1 MARTRKFI
9 AHFSED
15 HLKKYP
21 QEVRD
26 LVQRG
31 RQRGFVTQQELMH
44 ALPNME
50 EDIEFADEVYTLL
63 LELGI
68 ELIDKKSE
76 MIWGKTDKTGE
87 EGEGKSKKSK
97 KAKKEEVKNE
107 EEDED
112 EDDLDLDDL
121 EDLEEE
127 EEEPKKGRAASD
139 ARAKRERKEKRTVN
153 LAEIAN
159 DSIRM
164 YLCEI
169 GKVDL
174 LTAKEEADL
183 AHRIAKGDQSAKAQL
198 AEANLRL
205 VVSIAKKYIGR
216 GLSFLD
222 LIQEGNIGLFRAVE
236 KFDPNRGFKFSTY
249 ATWWIRQAITRAIA
263 DQARTIRIPVHMVE
277 TINKLTHTQR
287 RLVQELGREPT
298 IDELAAEMDMEEKKV
313 RHILKI
319 SQDIVSLEA
328 PVGAEEDSKLG
339 DFIEDEDALSPA
351 EQTNRQLI
359 KENIHEMLQ
368 YLSPRERKIIEMR
381 FGLKDGIGHTLEE
394 VGNEFGVTRERIRQI
409 EAKVLHKLREHPK
422 SVKIKSYF

>member
-1 MARTRKFI
+1 MARTKKFI

-31 RQRGFVTQQELMH
+31 RQRGFVTQQELMA
-44 ALPNME
+44 ALPNLE
-50 EDIEFADEVYTLL
+50 EDIEYADEVYSLL
-63 LELGI
+63 LDLGI
-68 ELIDKKSE
+68 DLIDKKDE
-76 MIWGKTDKTGE
+76 MIWGKKEKKDQVTEEKVEKVTEDDVDEDGE
-87 EGEGKSKKSK
+87 LLDE
-97 KAKKEEVKNE
+97 KAKKKTKKEKKEEAEVPE
-107 EEDED
+107 
-112 EDDLDLDDL
+112 
-121 EDLEEE
+121 
-127 EEEPKKGRAASD
+127 KGRAASD
-139 ARAKRERKEKRTVN
+139 ARAKRERKEKKHVN

>member
-9 AHFSED
+9 TNFSED

-50 EDIEFADEVYTLL
+50 DDIEFADEVYTLL

-76 MIWGKTDKTGE
+76 MIWGKKDDKKEVVE
-87 EGEGKSKKSK
+87 EVVEEKPKKAT
-97 KAKKEEVKNE
+97 KAKKKTIGKIEKKEVPE
-107 EEDED
+107 
-112 EDDLDLDDL
+112 
-121 EDLEEE
+121 
-127 EEEPKKGRAASD
+127 KGRAASD
-139 ARAKRERKEKRTVN
+139 ARAKRERKEKRRVN

-298 IDELAAEMDMEEKKV
+298 IDELAAEMDMDEKKV

-422 SVKIKSYF
+422 SIKIKSYF

>member
-1 MARTRKFI
+1 MARTKKFI
-9 AHFSED
+9 SHFTDDKLEE
-15 HLKKYP
+15 YP
-21 QEVRD
+21 PAVRK
-26 LVQRG
+26 LIIKG
-31 RQRGFVTQQELMH
+31 RERGFVTQQELMN
-44 ALPNME
+44 AVPDAE
-50 EDIEFADEVYTLL
+50 EDVLLLDEIYTLFL
-63 LELGI
+63 DLGVDVI
-68 ELIDKKSE
+68 DVKDELIWDKKAGGG
-76 MIWGKTDKTGE
+76 GKGDDDDDDDDDASFVVE
-87 EGEGKSKKSK
+87 ADDK
-97 KAKKEEVKNE
+97 KA
-107 EEDED
+107 
-112 EDDLDLDDL
+112 
-121 EDLEEE
+121 
-127 EEEPKKGRAASD
+127 
-139 ARAKRERKEKRTVN
+139 RKEVD
-153 LAEIAN
+153 LGDIAN

-174 LTAKEEADL
+174 LTAKQEADL
-183 AHRIAKGDQSAKAQL
+183 ARRISRGDQAAKKQL

-236 KFDPNRGFKFSTY
+236 KFDPDRGFKFSTY

-287 RLVQELGREPT
+287 RLVQELGREPL
-298 IDELAAEMDMEEKKV
+298 IEELAAEMAMEVKKV
-313 RHILKI
+313 RHIMKI

-339 DFIEDEDALSPA
+339 DFIEDQDSLSPSDL
-351 EQTNRQLI
+351 TNRNI
-359 KENIHEMLQ
+359 VKENIHEMLQ

-394 VGNEFGVTRERIRQI
+394 VGQEFGVTRERIRQI
-409 EAKVLHKLREHPK
+409 EAKVLQKLKEHPT
-422 SVKIKSYF
+422 SVRIRS

>member
-9 AHFSED
+9 SHFTD
-15 HLKKYP
+15 DRLDDYP
-21 QEVRD
+21 PEVRK
-26 LVQRG
+26 LIKKG
-31 RQRGFVTQQELMH
+31 RERGFVTQQELLKAM
-44 ALPNME
+44 PNVE
-50 EDIEFADEVYTLL
+50 TDVVLLDEIYTLFL
-63 LELGI
+63 DLGI
-68 ELIDKKSE
+68 DVIDMKDRLIWAQKND
-76 MIWGKTDKTGE
+76 E
-87 EGEGKSKKSK
+87 EKEEE
-97 KAKKEEVKNE
+97 KKEE
-107 EEDED
+107 
-112 EDDLDLDDL
+112 
-121 EDLEEE
+121 
-127 EEEPKKGRAASD
+127 KKEKGKGKKKEKKQTKKEKEAEKKKKAEAAD
-139 ARAKRERKEKRTVN
+139 KKARKEVD
-153 LAEIAN
+153 LSDIAN

-174 LTAKEEADL
+174 LTAKQEADL
-183 AHRIAKGDQSAKAQL
+183 ARRIAKGDQSAKSQL

-236 KFDPNRGFKFSTY
+236 KFDPDRGFKFSTY

-287 RLVQELGREPT
+287 RLVQELGREPL
-298 IDELAAEMDMEEKKV
+298 IEELAAEMDMDIKKV
-313 RHILKI
+313 RHIKKI

-339 DFIEDEDALSPA
+339 DFIEDQDSLSPS
-351 EQTNRQLI
+351 ELTNRNII
-359 KENIHEMLQ
+359 KENIHEMLH

-381 FGLKDGIGHTLEE
+381 FGLNDGIGHTLEE
-394 VGNEFGVTRERIRQI
+394 VGQEFGVTRERIRQI
-409 EAKVLHKLREHPK
+409 EAKVLQKLKEHPT
-422 SVKIKSYF
+422 SVRIRS